1 MNFMPEPFIYLAVGL
16 SCVSVILMGVILMRL
31 VRADAR
37 PQDARIENLERLL
50 ERQERMLREEMS
62 RGREESLLAARQG
75 REENSTAVT
84 ALGDSLLKRM
94 SEIAGLQKN
103 QLDVFAEQLKNLTA
117 SNEGRMDKLRGTV
130 EERLRLI
137 QEDNARKLEQMRATV
152 DEKLHDTLEKRL
164 GESFKL
170 VSERLEQVQKGL
182 GEMQSLASGVGDLKK
197 VLTNVKTRGTFGEIQ
212 LGSLLEQILAP
223 EQYEG
228 NVETCKGSGQ
238 RVEFA
243 LKLPGRDGTPD
254 GMVWLPLDA
263 KFPQEDYLRL
273 VDAQDAGDAQAA
285 AEAARQL
292 DKAVCEMAKNIRDKY
307 LDPPHTTD
315 FGVMF
320 LPTEGLY
327 AEVLRRPGMFE
338 LLQRDYRVVL
348 TGPTTLAA
356 LLNSLQMGFRTLA
369 IEKRSADVWNLL
381 GAVRTEFAKF
391 GLVLEKTRKK
401 LQEAG
406 NQIDNATTRTRVI
419 ERKLRDVQGLPHG
432 EAEAILETAGLDDG
446 EEAPDT
452 VRPIVSG

>member
-1 MNFMPEPFIYLAVGL
+1 MTIQMQYLLLFFVLFSVVLLIVVL
-16 SCVSVILMGVILMRL
+16 SRL
-31 VRADAR
+31 FRSGSTGPDLAR
-37 PQDARIENLERLL
+37 FQELQRLL
-50 ERQERMLREEMS
+50 DRQERMLREEVARS
-62 RGREESLLAARQG
+62 REEMHAAARSGREELSRSVG
-75 REENSTAVT
+75 
-84 ALGDSLLKRM
+84 ALGDSLLTRM

-103 QLDVFAEQLKNLTA
+103 QLDIFAGQLKNLTA
-117 SNEGRMDKLRGTV
+117 SNEGRMDKLRESV

-152 DEKLHDTLEKRL
+152 DEKLHDTLERRL

-212 LGSLLEQILAP
+212 LGSLLDQILAP
-223 EQYEG
+223 GQYDS
-228 NVETCKGSGQ
+228 NVETRAASGQ

-243 LKLPGRDGTPD
+243 LKLPGRDGTTE

-273 VDAQDAGDAQAA
+273 VEAQEAGDATAA
-285 AEAARQL
+285 ADASKQL
-292 DKAVCEMAKNIRDKY
+292 DRAVRDMAKTIRDKY

-327 AEVLRRPGMFE
+327 AEVLRRPGLFE
-338 LLQRDYRVVL
+338 ALQRDFKVVI

-369 IEKRSADVWNLL
+369 IERRSSEVWNML
-381 GAVRTEFAKF
+381 GAVRTEFSKF
-391 GLVLEKTRKK
+391 GIVLEKTRKK
-401 LQEAG
+401 IQEAG
-406 NQIDNATTRTRVI
+406 NHIDQAATRGRVI
-419 ERKLRDVQGLPHG
+419 ERKLRDVQGLPAG
-432 EAEAILETAGLDDG
+432 EAAAVLELAEDDLDLPED
-446 EEAPDT
+446 AA
-452 VRPIVSG
+452 